1 MQVAMHHG
9 VSCGLHIGQ
18 NNISL
23 GPAGEILFWPMCNP
37 QDTP

>member
-23 GPAGEILFWPMCNP
+23 GPAWAGSFV
-37 QDTP
+37 